1 MNNTAKKRLAIELGK
16 DLLILLLCCTAV
28 LLAMRGQ
35 LFSSAPRLFGGQ
47 DTRQTGTV
55 EPVSGIQA
63 DGISAS

>member
-35 LFSSAPRLFGGQ
+35 LFASAPRLFGGQ
-47 DTRQTGTV
+47 DTRGGV
-55 EPVSGIQA
+55 E
-63 DGISAS
+63 